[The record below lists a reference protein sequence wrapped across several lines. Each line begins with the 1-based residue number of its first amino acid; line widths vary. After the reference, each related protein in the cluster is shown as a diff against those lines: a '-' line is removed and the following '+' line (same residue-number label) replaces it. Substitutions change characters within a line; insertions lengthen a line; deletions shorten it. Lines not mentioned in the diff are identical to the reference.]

1 MIERPVNNEYEAYYH
16 QYISKVPE
24 GDVLEIMETNIR
36 DTVSL
41 LAGIGED
48 KAGYWYAPGKWS
60 IKQVVGHLADV
71 ERLFGYRTM
80 AFARRDKTPLP
91 SFDQNEYVEHA
102 NFDNRSLRN
111 IAGEFECIRRSNVA
125 LFRSFDPDILMRT
138 GLASGFSFTVRSVA
152 FIIAGHE
159 IHHVGVL
166 KERYL

>member
-1 MIERPVNNEYEAYYH
+1 MIERPANSEYEAYYH

-24 GDVLEIMETNIR
+24 GDVLEIMETNMT
-36 DTVSL
+36 DTASL
-41 LAGIGED
+41 LAGVGED
-48 KAGYWYAPGKWS
+48 KAGYRYAPGKWS
-60 IKQVVGHLADV
+60 IKQVVGHLTDV

-80 AFARRDKTPLP
+80 AFARRDKAPLP

-111 IAGEFECIRRSNVA
+111 IAGEFECIRRSTVA
-125 LFRSFDPDILMRT
+125 LFRSFDPDVLMRT
-138 GLASGFSFTVRSVA
+138 GIASGFSFTVRSVA
-152 FIIAGHE
+152 FILAGHE